1 MEIANELINSVK
13 TTFSKKAGEKV
24 AAGEKLISLGLGEPY
39 FETPIEIVDATIAA
53 LRDGKTR
60 YCNCLGWPALREL
73 VAEKFRDENKI
84 DVQSNNVVITV
95 GAKQAFLV
103 ALQALVRPGDEVI
116 NVTPCFLSFIPQI
129 KIAEPDCIIRN
140 INISAGDFTFD
151 MDKICESINEK
162 TKVVIINT
170 PHNPCGT
177 MLTEAD
183 AEQLIRKVKQYP
195 DCYIISD
202 EIYEYLSWSGERHI
216 SLGAYPVIKD
226 RVFTINGMSKTFSMT
241 GWRLGYMAVPSK
253 WMPTVSAILQH
264 SNMNVTTFVQVG
276 ACASFTL
283 DRSFLTDY
291 CKDLKVAAE
300 YLYEELKDTALNVVM
315 PKGGFFCFVDISKT
329 SLSSDEFA
337 TALLD
342 KTNVAVNPGIQLG
355 DDWDSHIRISFA
367 GNFDE
372 LKRGVAGIKAF
383 LES

>member
-1 MEIANELINSVK
+1 MKIADELINSVK

-39 FETPIEIVDATIAA
+39 FETPVEIVDATIAA

-60 YCNCLGWPALREL
+60 YCNCLGWPALRKL
-73 VAEKFRDENKI
+73 VAKKFRNENKI
-84 DVQSNNVVITV
+84 DVQFEDVVVTV

-116 NVTPCFLSFIPQI
+116 NVTPSFLSFIPQI
-129 KIAEPDCIIRN
+129 KIAEPDCVIRN
-140 INISAGDFTFD
+140 INLSKVDFTFD

-177 MLTEAD
+177 MLTESD
-183 AEQLIRKVKQYP
+183 AEQLIRTIKQYS

-202 EIYEYLSWSGERHI
+202 EIYEYLSWSSERHI
-216 SLGAYPVIKD
+216 SLGAYPEIKD

-253 WMPTVSAILQH
+253 WMPAVSAILQH

-276 ACASFTL
+276 ACVAFTL

-291 CKDLKVAAE
+291 CKDLKIAANH
-300 YLYEELKDTALNVVM
+300 LYEELEDTQLNVIM

-329 SLSSDEFA
+329 GLNSDEFA

-342 KTNVAVNPGIQLG
+342 KTNVALNPGIQLG
-355 DDWDSHIRISFA
+355 DNWDSHVRISFA
-367 GNFDE
+367 GDFDE
-372 LKRGVAGIKAF
+372 FKKGVAGIKTF
-383 LES
+383 LKS